1 MNDAIACITFIAHE
15 DLAILC
21 TQPQK
26 RAPFEES
33 SILCTAAEMRERD
46 RLEISN
52 ARFCVSA
59 LEITNDSDL
68 PSFIAISSKAKKVFL
83 CILQSGIKSLI
94 GSLHIATNMKLGWLS
109 KRFFS
114 PVAPSLIPRYAFLKR
129 ATIWIGFTPE
139 GGRRFYKN

>member
-109 KRFFS
+109 KRFFH
-114 PVAPSLIPRYAFLKR
+114 P
-129 ATIWIGFTPE
+129 
-139 GGRRFYKN
+139 